1 MYKWFLDL
9 FGWKTWTN
17 QFADSIRPTA
27 ITFQD
32 TFNSVGSWTAAA
44 ILLGTT
50 ILMVVLYYYVWNK
63 LPGFHF
69 RIRHWIG
76 FMLIS
81 AILVGVLTFILVRV
95 TTNPI
100 GVFAKSKNSPFFPL
114 ALINSLYAVFFYFL
128 CSLGINAFLKKTT
141 NASCTPFKL

>member
-1 MYKWFLDL
+1 MYKWFLNL
-9 FGWKTWTN
+9 FGWKTWSS
-17 QFADSIRPTA
+17 QFADEMRPTA
-27 ITFQD
+27 ITFQN
-32 TFNSVGSWTAAA
+32 TFNSVGSWTAVA
-44 ILLGTT
+44 ILLGIT

-76 FMLIS
+76 FLLIS
-81 AILVGVLTFILVRV
+81 ALLVGVLTFFLVRV

-100 GVFAKSKNSPFFPL
+100 GVFAMKAPFFPL
-114 ALINSLYAVFFYFL
+114 ALINLLYSAALFFL
-128 CSLGINAFLKKTT
+128 CSVGINVFFKKST